1 MGNGNSEQILIQLG
15 IRDYFDEDKETQKAI
30 WKDKKSGKRLYI
42 LGSNPAANQVAFDFD
57 FFLMKSARDARYY
70 FCDKTRYMKWVAEKV
85 KQKKNL
91 KNLSKD
97 ENPVIQFE
105 TKNSNPFQKSDEY
118 EAAIMKA
125 VNIIGSNN
133 ILETGDNVNKYGI
146 FVTCEIEEMTKHIK
160 GVFGLGTQ
168 EEQLKALIEQGERA
182 IILHGAPGTGKTYTA
197 RKKLAGLSME
207 CKVQQDDGKEN
218 QKGEQG
224 DKLKIEIVELNGN
237 FVQFHPSYDY
247 TDFVEGYRPAIVK
260 EKEQVS
266 TFVRMDGIFKAFCR
280 KVAVEKDEKK
290 LYPFVIDEINRA
302 DLAKVFGELM
312 FCVENGYRG
321 EENRVKTHYDYL
333 PTYEVKDKKSGLA
346 TLIEDDV
353 FQDGFYIPENVIIIG
368 TMNDIDRSVE
378 SIDFA
383 MRRRF
388 RFINVDAT
396 TEMRT
401 GLEGMLL
408 KNQNENENAQ
418 NEEDKTDKRI
428 VNQLVESVNKLNEV
442 IKKHFS
448 EAYQIGHGYFKNF
461 GKYYNTAKTNKEAE
475 SDPALVEAKR
485 NIWNY
490 SLKPLLEE
498 YMRGRRT
505 ETDLEELE
513 NTFIAGVSPD
523 E

>member
-1 MGNGNSEQILIQLG
+1 MANGNSEQILIQLG
-15 IRDYFDEDKETQKAI
+15 IRDYFEEDKETQKAI

-57 FFLMKSARDARYY
+57 FFLMKSARAARYY

-85 KQKKNL
+85 KQNKNL

-105 TKNSNPFQKSDEY
+105 TENSNPFQKSDEY

-133 ILETGDNVNKYGI
+133 ILETGENVNKYGI

-160 GVFGLGTQ
+160 EVFGVGTQ

-197 RKKLAGLSME
+197 REKLAGLF
-207 CKVQQDDGKEN
+207 KEH
-218 QKGEQG
+218 KEIKIGTL
-224 DKLKIEIVELNGN
+224 DKNGRN

-290 LYPFVIDEINRA
+290 LYPFIIDEINRA

-321 EENRVKTHYDYL
+321 EENRVKTQYDYL

-418 NEEDKTDKRI
+418 NEEDRTDKRI
-428 VNQLVESVNKLNEV
+428 VNQLVESVNKFNEV

-498 YMRGRRT
+498 YMRGRRAGI
-505 ETDLEELE
+505 DLEELE